1 MYTNVARNVLF
12 IAQSHNNSTTIIIFL
27 IVRNTP
33 GVQTIYMNHLFLPSK
48 YLVHINIKCKNFM
61 FWENIPLQS
70 LSISDKQMEKKEKL
84 HRLQIYNKS
93 TDTR

>member
-1 MYTNVARNVLF
+1 MYTNVASNVLF
-12 IAQSHNNSTTIIIFL
+12 IVQNHNNSTTIIIFL

-33 GVQTIYMNHLFLPSK
+33 GVQTIYMNYLFLPSK
-48 YLVHINIKCKNFM
+48 YLVHINVKCKNFM

-70 LSISDKQMEKKEKL
+70 LSISDKQTEKKEKL

-93 TDTR
+93 TDRR